1 MRFAIGRSD
10 THRELHTMNARAIQR
25 TRRDASG
32 RAMFAILIADGEFAT
47 CGDATVWYH
56 APDADTALRAHER
69 ESLRTFAESVACEY
83 ARQTAAN

>member
-1 MRFAIGRSD
+1 M
-10 THRELHTMNARAIQR
+10 HTMNARAIQH

-56 APDADTALRAHER
+56 APNADAALRAHER
-69 ESLRTFAESVACEY
+69 ESLRAFAESVAREH